1 MNRTAQSVGSLGI
14 GGALA
19 VLVLFVLKVYSPEVY
34 DLMGDLEKQA
44 VTLVVAGIVQRVW
57 SIFGPKGEA

>member
-19 VLVLFVLKVYSPEVY
+19 VLVLFVLKVYSPEIY